1 MTKKVDDNQKHNLEE
16 ALEQYVDSKLR
27 GREPDLEKL
36 VKQYPGQEHL
46 IRAKLGKLQ
55 KINNLFDS
63 LAQTDESEFENAE
76 VEHDLVGRKVGSFEI
91 VEIIGRGG
99 MGVVYLARDTRLKRS
114 VAIKSMPAKL
124 AADST
129 ARTRFRREAELL
141 ASLNHPNIA
150 VIHEIIEEEKSGYL
164 VLEYVPGETLF
175 ERIAREPLE
184 FDEALSIGRQIV
196 EAVSA
201 AHKKGIVHRDLKPG
215 NIKITPEGRVKVLDF
230 GLAKVSISEGK
241 DTEATVTHP
250 GRVIGTPAY
259 MSPEQARGK
268 ETDHRTD
275 IWSFGCIMYQMLT
288 GHLPFEGETA
298 TDTLARIIEREPEW
312 EMLPQNT
319 PTKIRN
325 LLHRCLEKNFDR
337 RLGDIAEVV
346 VEINETI
353 TNPKIAPTAKLQK
366 TVMVISVFVICLILS
381 IIALKFIPQKEI
393 GLDSK
398 EIRLVVLPFENL
410 NPAEQEWFAD
420 GITDEITARL
430 GGIHGLAVISRQSA
444 MQYKNKKIT
453 APQIAKELN
462 VDYILEGTVQLER
475 PSDPNGRVKIRPQ
488 LIKVADDSHVWADI
502 YENNMSEIFRLQS
515 EVAEQVVQALNITLL
530 EPERQLLAS
539 IPTKN
544 TEAYNYYMRGNEYSS
559 RPFADE
565 NNLKIAVQMYE
576 EAVRLDDKF
585 ALAHAKLSVAY
596 SGMYHFGDD
605 RTEQRL
611 SMALDQANR
620 ALKLDPELPEAH
632 WALGV
637 YYYWGRSDY
646 VRALDEF
653 QIALKSRPKNS
664 QFLAMIGYMQRA
676 QGKLEQALPYLKKA
690 FEHNPLD
697 YNLAFELGNT
707 YRDMRK
713 YSRAEPYYEQAIL
726 LAPDEN
732 FPYYL
737 KAKLYLVWKG
747 RTKEARDVLERASEY
762 INLAEVPRMVELL
775 FRFDVLD
782 KKYEEA
788 LARLPLFSPSTDE
801 LTFLDA
807 LRYAQIYEYMGK
819 TALAKKYCDKARSIL
834 EPQVKKYPNSR
845 PGRHSRL
852 GIAYAG
858 LGPKFKED
866 AIREGKKAVELVH
879 NNKDSQSYF
888 SAARDLAY
896 VYIKVSEFD
905 AAIDQIEYMLSFPGL
920 LSIPLLQLDPAWD
933 PLRDHPRF
941 KKLIEK
947 GIKN

>member
-1 MTKKVDDNQKHNLEE
+1 MAEQTNNNETVTLKE
-16 ALEQYVDSKLR
+16 ALQRFVEAYFQGQQLDIDEFVQQFPQHQTQLKKRIQDLR
-27 GREPDLEKL
+27 EIDT
-36 VKQYPGQEHL
+36 
-46 IRAKLGKLQ
+46 
-55 KINNLFDS
+55 LFDS
-63 LAQTDESEFENAE
+63 VFQAEESEFEDE
-76 VEHDLVGRKVGSFEI
+76 GHDLVGRKVGNFEI
-91 VEIIGRGG
+91 TEIIGQGG
-99 MGVVYLARDTRLKRS
+99 MGVVYLAHDTRLKRS

-150 VIHEIIEEEKSGYL
+150 VIHEIIEEEESGYL
-164 VLEYVPGETLF
+164 VLEYVPGETLA
-175 ERIAREPLE
+175 ERIARKPLE
-184 FDEALSIGRQIV
+184 LDEALSIGQQIA

-201 AHKKGIVHRDLKPG
+201 AHKKGVVHRDLKPS

-230 GLAKVSISEGK
+230 GLAKVSISK
-241 DTEATVTHP
+241 DKDSEATSTHP

-275 IWSFGCIMYQMLT
+275 IWSFGCILYQMLS

-298 TDTLARIIEREPEW
+298 TDTLARIIEREPDW
-312 EMLPQNT
+312 EMLPQN
-319 PTKIRN
+319 PPPKIRN
-325 LLHRCLEKNFDR
+325 LLHSCLEKNPDQ
-337 RLGDIAEVV
+337 RLSNIADAVIEITEIISAPVQPFAVRLRKKAMTIFLTIIVV
-346 VEINETI
+346 
-353 TNPKIAPTAKLQK
+353 
-366 TVMVISVFVICLILS
+366 LS
-381 IIALKFIPQKEI
+381 GVAVWFALTQQTHPSS
-393 GLDSK
+393 G

-410 NPAEQEWFAD
+410 GPAEQEWFAD

-430 GGIHGLAVISRQSA
+430 GSIHGLAVISRQSA

-896 VYIKVSEFD
+896 VYIKISEFD